1 MTTDIVECLRGRRE
15 FYNYDPGRW
24 MMSDKP
30 DRDCQAAAD
39 EIERLRVLL
48 AQSREIRAAWARL
61 AAAQTTLP
69 DDLAAALNADPFSLY
84 ESD

>member
-61 AAAQTTLP
+61 AAAQTALP
-69 DDLAAALNADPFSLY
+69 DDLAASLNADPFSLY